1 MSEPGIIHLLAVFLG
16 GAIGGMARFA
26 VTSFLDRASG
36 GRFPWG
42 TLVVNVSGSALIGAI
57 AALCLVEGTHLPDA
71 LPWALFV
78 IGVLGSY
85 TTVSSFSLQTLMLA
99 RSGRSLAALAN
110 VLGSLLLCL
119 GAAAGGFA
127 LVAGA
132 F

>member
-1 MSEPGIIHLLAVFLG
+1 MSEPGFLHLLAVFLG

-26 VTSFLDRASG
+26 MTSWLDRVSG

-42 TLVVNVSGSALIGAI
+42 TLAVNVSGSALIGAL
-57 AALCLVEGTHLPDA
+57 AAFFLVEGTRLPDA

-85 TTVSSFSLQTLMLA
+85 TTVSSFSLQTLVLA
-99 RSGRSLAALAN
+99 RAGRPVAALAN

-119 GAAAGGFA
+119 GAVAGGFA
-127 LVAGA
+127 LVARA

>member
-1 MSEPGIIHLLAVFLG
+1 
-16 GAIGGMARFA
+16 
-26 VTSFLDRASG
+26 
-36 GRFPWG
+36 
-42 TLVVNVSGSALIGAI
+42 
-57 AALCLVEGTHLPDA
+57 
-71 LPWALFV
+71 
-78 IGVLGSY
+78 VLGSY